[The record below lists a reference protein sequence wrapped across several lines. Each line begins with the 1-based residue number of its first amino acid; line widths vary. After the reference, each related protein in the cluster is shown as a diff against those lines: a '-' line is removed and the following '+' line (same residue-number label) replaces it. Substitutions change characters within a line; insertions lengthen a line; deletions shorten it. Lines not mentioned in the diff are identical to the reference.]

1 MPSVYCGLIRREM
14 IILFE
19 AFFNFT
25 KTPFQRDIPA
35 GSLYIT
41 PQLKILQDRLSHG
54 VRNGYFLIVT
64 GDSGS
69 GKTTVIRKFMSELD
83 QSRTAAFY
91 VSESRLTPRNF
102 YFEVLNQLGV
112 KPRFYRGDAKR
123 QLVKEIRA
131 LSNDKKLP
139 VIVIDEVHL
148 CDMEMLTEIR
158 FLLNFDM
165 DSRSPMSLIL
175 VGQSEIR
182 DILRKQVYE
191 AVSQRIDLR
200 CHIPPL
206 DRSQTADYISAHI
219 AYASGSHSD
228 IFTDA
233 AVSAIF
239 DFSNG
244 LPRKINR
251 VASLCLMHAAQT
263 SKRIIDDH
271 MVALIIDGELSW

>member
-1 MPSVYCGLIRREM
+1 M
-14 IILFE
+14 FE

-25 KTPFQRDIPA
+25 KTPFQRDIPTDA
-35 GSLYIT
+35 LYIT
-41 PQLKILQDRLSHG
+41 PQIKDLQDRLAYG
-54 VRNGYFLIVT
+54 VRNCCFLIVT
-64 GDSGS
+64 GESGVGKSTIIRQFTS
-69 GKTTVIRKFMSELD
+69 GLD
-83 QSRTAAFY
+83 QSRTVAFY

-102 YFEVLNQLGV
+102 YFEVLDQLGV

-123 QLVKEIRA
+123 QLMKEVQA
-131 LSNDKKLP
+131 LSNDKKQL
-139 VIVIDEVHL
+139 VIIIDEVHL

-182 DILRKQVYE
+182 DTLKKQVYE

-206 DRSQTADYISAHI
+206 DRGQTAEYISAHI
-219 AYASGSHSD
+219 AYAAGSHID
-228 IFTDA
+228 IFTDSA
-233 AVSAIF
+233 ISAIF
-239 DFSNG
+239 DYSAG

-251 VASLCLMHAAQT
+251 IASICLMHAAQVN
-263 SKRIIDDH
+263 KRTVDDH
-271 MVALIIDGELSW
+271 MVSLLIDGELSW

>member
-1 MPSVYCGLIRREM
+1 M
-14 IILFE
+14 FE

-25 KTPFQRDIPA
+25 KTPFKRDIPPNA
-35 GSLYIT
+35 LYVT
-41 PQLKILQDRLSHG
+41 PQLKALQDRLSHG
-54 VRNGYFLIVT
+54 VKNRCFLIVT

-69 GKTTVIRKFMSELD
+69 GKTTALRHFMAGLEPN
-83 QSRTAAFY
+83 RTVALY
-91 VSESRLTPRNF
+91 VSESNLTPRNF
-102 YFEVLNQLGV
+102 YFDVLNQLGI
-112 KPRFYRGDAKR
+112 KPKFYRGDAKR
-123 QLVKEIRA
+123 QLVKEFQT

-139 VIVIDEVHL
+139 VIIIDEAHL

-175 VGQSEIR
+175 SGQSEIR
-182 DILRKQVYE
+182 DILKKQVYE
-191 AVSQRIDLR
+191 AISQRIDLR

-206 DRSQTADYISAHI
+206 DRSQTTEYVLAHI
-219 AYASGSHSD
+219 AYAAGTHSD

-233 AVSAIF
+233 AIAAIF
-239 DFSNG
+239 DFSGG

-263 SKRIIDDH
+263 NKRIIDDH
-271 MVALIIDGELSW
+271 MVALIIEGELSW

>member
-1 MPSVYCGLIRREM
+1 M
-14 IILFE
+14 FE

-25 KTPFQRDIPA
+25 KTPFQRDMPTDA
-35 GSLYIT
+35 LYMT
-41 PQLKILQDRLSHG
+41 PHFKALLDRVAHG
-54 VRNGYFLIVT
+54 VKNRYFLLVT

-69 GKTTVIRKFMSELD
+69 GKTTALRRFTSSIDSN
-83 QSRTAAFY
+83 RTVAFY
-91 VSESRLTPRNF
+91 VSESSLTPRNF
-102 YFEVLNQLGV
+102 YFDILNQLGL

-123 QLVKEIRA
+123 QLVKEFKK
-131 LSNDKKLP
+131 LCDEKKLP
-139 VIVIDEVHL
+139 VIIIDEAHL

-165 DSRSPMSLIL
+165 DSQSPMSLIL

-182 DILRKQVYE
+182 DTLKKQVYE

-206 DRSQTADYISAHI
+206 DRAQTTEYISSHI
-219 AYASGSHSD
+219 AYAAGSHIE

-233 AVSAIF
+233 AISAIF
-239 DFSNG
+239 DYSAG

-251 VASLCLMHAAQT
+251 IASICLMHAAQVG
-263 SKRIIDDH
+263 KRLIDDH
-271 MVALIIDGELSW
+271 MVSLLIDGELSW

>member
-1 MPSVYCGLIRREM
+1 M
-14 IILFE
+14 FE

-25 KTPFQRDIPA
+25 KTPFQRDMPA
-35 GSLYIT
+35 DSLYVT
-41 PQLKILQDRLSHG
+41 PQIKALQDRLAYG
-54 VRNGYFLIVT
+54 VRNCCFLIVT
-64 GDSGS
+64 GESGS
-69 GKTTVIRKFMSELD
+69 GKTTVMRQFMSGLD
-83 QSRTAAFY
+83 QSRTVAFY

-123 QLVKEIRA
+123 QLIKEVQA
-131 LSNDKKLP
+131 LSNDKKQL
-139 VIVIDEVHL
+139 VIIIDEVHL

-182 DILRKQVYE
+182 DILRKQIYE

-206 DRSQTADYISAHI
+206 DRPQTAEYISAHI
-219 AYASGSHSD
+219 AYAAGSHME
-228 IFTDA
+228 IFTDSA
-233 AVSAIF
+233 ISAIF
-239 DFSNG
+239 DYSAG

-251 VASLCLMHAAQT
+251 VASICLMHAAQT
-263 SKRIIDDH
+263 NKRLIDDH
-271 MVALIIDGELSW
+271 MVSLLIDGELSW

>member
-1 MPSVYCGLIRREM
+1 M
-14 IILFE
+14 FE

-35 GSLYIT
+35 DSLYIT
-41 PQLKILQDRLSHG
+41 PQLKSLLGRLAHG
-54 VRNGYFLIVT
+54 VKNRYFLTVT

-69 GKTTVIRKFMSELD
+69 GKTTVIRYFMSTLD
-83 QSRTAAFY
+83 PCRTVALY
-91 VSESRLTPRNF
+91 VSESSLTPRNF
-102 YFEVLNQLGV
+102 YHDALNQLGV
-112 KPRFYRGDAKR
+112 TPRFYRGDAKR
-123 QLVKEIRA
+123 QLVKEFQA

-139 VIVIDEVHL
+139 VIIIDEVHL

-165 DSRSPMSLIL
+165 DSRSPMALIL
-175 VGQSEIR
+175 AGQTELR
-182 DILRKQVYE
+182 DILKKQVYE
-191 AVSQRIDLR
+191 AISQRIDLR
-200 CHIPPL
+200 CHIPSL

-219 AYASGSHSD
+219 LYAAGSSVD

-239 DFSNG
+239 DYSVG

-251 VASLCLMHAAQT
+251 LASLCLMHAAQVDR
-263 SKRIIDDH
+263 RIVDDH
-271 MVALIIDGELSW
+271 MVALIIDAELSW